1 MKKTILTILLALLL
15 LVPVFAATVN
25 ESKNIQVFLELGMN
39 PNYQFDVTSV
49 DIGDSATKLTDL
61 APSINLSV
69 DKDNLKLLK
78 KTGYYFSYV
87 FTEFENVKMSVST
100 NGDLTTTNE
109 LVEDENAKKIPFELY
124 VNEGETIN
132 SSNGGTIVLYQ
143 TPAAATK
150 IGERVSHSFA
160 FEIRPVAGSESIKDK
175 AKGTY
180 KSSLTL
186 TVESV

>member
-25 ESKNIQVFLELGMN
+25 ESKNIQVFLELGMD

-49 DIGDSATKLTDL
+49 GIGDSATKLTNTTL
-61 APSINLSV
+61 SISLSV
-69 DKDNLKLLK
+69 NKDDLKLLK

-124 VNEGETIN
+124 VTEGKTIN
-132 SSNGGTIVLYQ
+132 SSNGGTIELYQ

-150 IGERVSHSFA
+150 IDERVSGSIA
-160 FEIRPVAGSESIKDK
+160 FEIRPVEGSESIKDK
-175 AKGTY
+175 AEGTY

-186 TVESV
+186 TVKSV